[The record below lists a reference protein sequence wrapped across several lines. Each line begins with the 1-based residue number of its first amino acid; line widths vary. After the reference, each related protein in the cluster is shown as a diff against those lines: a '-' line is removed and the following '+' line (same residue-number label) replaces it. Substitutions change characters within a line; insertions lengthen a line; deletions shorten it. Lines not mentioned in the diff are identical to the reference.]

1 MAVSKPLPGTPID
14 PTNPWARGLVN
25 AMLGNQSGQ
34 RVINH
39 APNFNGI
46 DGAGTALQLVGSP
59 GGGAIKGNGTS
70 AYANYGNQTRMR
82 GTGAFT
88 VAFRALFKTV
98 TPGNFPTIYSSG
110 YDGSNASLQVGF
122 NFASAGNGKLWV
134 VGKAVGLIGAFTT
147 QDFSSYLNQ
156 WFDFIVDYD
165 GLGTNGYTITVNGV
179 PDFTTSGS
187 GARAANGRNVYL
199 GGLDLNGTPSRFFD
213 GSIDY
218 LYHWEGRTFSAAEKK
233 ALRANPW
240 QLWPD
245 EPQLVFAPVTGTT
258 ITAAWTEADDT
269 VAVTESSSNAANLAW
284 TEGNDTAA
292 ISETSSASAS
302 ISWAEA
308 DDIAAAAIT
317 AASQSSLAWLEESDT
332 IAINVLSGD
341 ATAVSDWII
350 TARRRGRR

>member
-1 MAVSKPLPGTPID
+1 MAVSKPLAGTRID
-14 PTNPWARGLVN
+14 PASPWARGLVFAAPFN
-25 AMLGNQSGQ
+25 EGGGA
-34 RVINH
+34 RVANY
-39 APNFNGI
+39 APQFQQI
-46 DGAGTALQLVGSP
+46 AGAGTALSYVGSP
-59 GGGAIKGNGTS
+59 QGGALKTNGSTS
-70 AYANYGNQTRMR
+70 RATFPTFPGVNV
-82 GTGAFT
+82 TGPVT
-88 VAFRALFKTV
+88 VAMRVRPDALANANISLYASNY
-98 TPGNFPTIYSSG
+98 PGSSG
-110 YDGSNASLQVGF
+110 GNVFVGF
-122 NFASAGNGKLWV
+122 NTGGAGNQLWFYV
-134 VGKAVGLIGAFTT
+134 NGFA
-147 QDFSSYLNQ
+147 
-156 WFDFIVDYD
+156 
-165 GLGTNGYTITVNGV
+165 GLGARTSAAFSTAVWVDILCEWNGTTARIEINGV
-179 PDFTTSGS
+179 GDTVANGS
-187 GARAANGRNVYL
+187 GARGTGSTSYDI
-199 GGLDLNGTPSRFFD
+199 GCLNITGTPSRFV
-213 GSIDY
+213 SAAYEY
-218 LYHWEGRTFSAAEKK
+218 LFHWEGRTFTAAEKA

-245 EPQLVFAPVTGTT
+245 EQQLVFAPVTGTT

>member
-1 MAVSKPLPGTPID
+1 MAVSKPLAGQQIDFTQPLARGVIAGWMPPSALNLSPNGSNAVIGSAVSQVGSAGGTAALTTASY
-14 PTNPWARGLVN
+14 PTGNVQFNNSADFAKIGTGDFTIAFVHAPTVAANPASDATVGLGQTAGLWLGDRFGASSFGYYGILSAVARSGSIANRVNVMMGVRKSGMAQCFINGVGGSAGALTNSFPTSAFSVGSFGGSGYSNPSRYLLAVVWNRALSEAEAREFAINPWA
-25 AMLGNQSGQ
+25 
-34 RVINH
+34 
-39 APNFNGI
+39 
-46 DGAGTALQLVGSP
+46 
-59 GGGAIKGNGTS
+59 
-70 AYANYGNQTRMR
+70 
-82 GTGAFT
+82 
-88 VAFRALFKTV
+88 
-98 TPGNFPTIYSSG
+98 
-110 YDGSNASLQVGF
+110 
-122 NFASAGNGKLWV
+122 
-134 VGKAVGLIGAFTT
+134 
-147 QDFSSYLNQ
+147 
-156 WFDFIVDYD
+156 
-165 GLGTNGYTITVNGV
+165 
-179 PDFTTSGS
+179 
-187 GARAANGRNVYL
+187 
-199 GGLDLNGTPSRFFD
+199 
-213 GSIDY
+213 
-218 LYHWEGRTFSAAEKK
+218 
-233 ALRANPW
+233 
-240 QLWPD
+240 LWPD